1 MCIGEILI
9 INLIKLC
16 VGAKSVS
23 DLYQWQKT
31 SVLTRGELNEK
42 IVHVTRMWP
51 KREIELLNGGSLYW
65 VFRGLILARQEILQL
80 EEVIGSD
87 KIKRCGIVLSNKI
100 IKTSP
105 QPKRAFQGWRYL
117 TSNQAPPDSG
127 EFLASEDE
135 LPHTLLLELSRLGV
149 G

>member
-1 MCIGEILI
+1 M
-9 INLIKLC
+9 N
-16 VGAKSVS
+16 
-23 DLYQWQKT
+23 QWQKT
-31 SVLTRGELNEK
+31 RILTQGDQGNK

-51 KREIELLNGGSLYW
+51 KRESELLDGGSLYW
-65 VFRGLILARQEILQL
+65 VFKGLILARQEILQF

-105 QPKRAFQGWRYL
+105 KPKRAFQGWRYL
-117 TSNQAPPDSG
+117 TSDQAPPDSG
-127 EFLASEDE
+127 EFLNSEDE

>member
-1 MCIGEILI
+1 M
-9 INLIKLC
+9 IKLC
-16 VGAKSVS
+16 VGAKTVS
-23 DLYQWQKT
+23 DLSQWQK
-31 SVLTRGELNEK
+31 SRYLDKNKRDNK

-51 KREIELLNGGSLYW
+51 KREMELLDGGSIYW
-65 VFRGLILARQEILQL
+65 VFKGLILARQEILNL

-87 KIKRCGIVLSNKI
+87 KIKRCGIVLSEKI

-105 QPKRAFQGWRYL
+105 KPKRAFQGWRYL
-117 TSNQAPPDSG
+117 TSDQAPPDSG

-135 LPHTLLLELSRLGV
+135 LPRSLLIELSRLGV

>member
-1 MCIGEILI
+1 M
-9 INLIKLC
+9 C

-31 SVLTRGELNEK
+31 KNLKTGKFKKK

-51 KREIELLNGGSLYW
+51 KRESELLDGGSLYW
-65 VFRGLILARQEILQL
+65 VFKGLILARQEILQL

-87 KIKRCGIVLSNKI
+87 KIKRCGIVLSDKI

-105 QPKRAFQGWRYL
+105 KPKRAFQGWRYL
-117 TSNQAPPDSG
+117 TSEQAPPDAG
-127 EFLASEDE
+127 EFLASEEE
-135 LPHTLLLELSRLGV
+135 LPHNLLSELSRLGV
-149 G
+149 S

>member
-1 MCIGEILI
+1 
-9 INLIKLC
+9 
-16 VGAKSVS
+16 
-23 DLYQWQKT
+23 
-31 SVLTRGELNEK
+31 
-42 IVHVTRMWP
+42 MWP

-65 VFRGLILARQEILQL
+65 VFKGLILARQEILQL
-80 EEVIGSD
+80 EEVIGPD

-105 QPKRAFQGWRYL
+105 KPKRAFQGWRYL
-117 TSNQAPPDSG
+117 TSSQAPPDSG

-135 LPHTLLLELSRLGV
+135 LPHKLLLELSRLGV

>member
-1 MCIGEILI
+1 M
-9 INLIKLC
+9 C

-31 SVLTRGELNEK
+31 KNLTTGKFKKK

-51 KREIELLNGGSLYW
+51 KRESELLDGGSLYW
-65 VFRGLILARQEILQL
+65 VFKGLILARQEILQL

-87 KIKRCGIVLSNKI
+87 TIKRCGIVLSDKI

-105 QPKRAFQGWRYL
+105 KPKRAFQGWRYL
-117 TSNQAPPDSG
+117 TPEQAPLDAG
-127 EFLASEDE
+127 EFFASDEE

-149 G
+149 S